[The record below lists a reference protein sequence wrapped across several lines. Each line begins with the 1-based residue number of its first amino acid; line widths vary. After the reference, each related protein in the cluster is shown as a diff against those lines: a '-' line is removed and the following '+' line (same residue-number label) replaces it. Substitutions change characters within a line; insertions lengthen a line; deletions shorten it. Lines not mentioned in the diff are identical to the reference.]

1 MNQSDELTHQ
11 RINQM
16 VQQIP
21 PGKVATYGQIATL
34 VGNCTARM
42 VGYAMAS
49 LPNGSDVPW
58 QRVINSQG
66 KVSPRGDLGGGA
78 DYQVARLADE
88 GVHFNAAGKVDWAT
102 VRWTG
107 PSLDWML
114 ENGFPP
120 VPEYTETWQPKN
132 QQPDERQP
140 GLFETNE

>member
-1 MNQSDELTHQ
+1 MNPNQPDERTYQ

-16 VQQIP
+16 VRQIP

-34 VGNCTARM
+34 VGDCTARM

-49 LPNGSDVPW
+49 LPSGSDVPW

-78 DYQVARLADE
+78 DFQVARLAEE
-88 GVHFNAAGKVDWAT
+88 GVYFSAAGKVDWAK
-102 VRWTG
+102 VRWQG

-120 VPEYTETWQPKN
+120 VPEYTERWE
-132 QQPDERQP
+132 PDERQP
-140 GLFETNE
+140 GLFDSGK